1 MKAAQHSVLRKRK
14 PLASFNSIFQYI
26 LQMTT
31 QFTYEQAIKAVRA
44 TQQLHDKTG
53 AFFNSQGLEPK
64 IDSLAVRELQTFER
78 SESLWTAYS
87 QGNSLIELAADHLIA
102 FTKAITEPAQSF
114 APWTMARAV
123 LETSALS
130 CWLLDTKITTHKR
143 VGRSLALRYEG
154 LVQENK
160 FGQAAALPVETAKA
174 NARIEEVEA
183 MAEGLGF
190 AKLQGG
196 KGERTGIGQV
206 MPSVT
211 EVIRAT
217 LNEEANYRLF
227 SAMAHGHSWA
237 YSQLGFR
244 KAGETDLYGDKAFLM
259 EKHLSIEAVLW
270 LCSNVARYFAQ
281 PIKCRCELYGWD
293 LVQFNGILDDVFRE
307 IGIRPDSGLWH
318 SQQEDT
324 G

>member
-1 MKAAQHSVLRKRK
+1 
-14 PLASFNSIFQYI
+14 
-26 LQMTT
+26 MTT
-31 QFTYEQAIKAVRA
+31 QFTYEQSIKAVQA
-44 TQQLHDKTG
+44 TQQLHDRTG
-53 AFFNSQGLEPK
+53 AFFNSQGLEPN

-78 SESLWTAYS
+78 PESLSTAYS
-87 QGNSLIELAADHLIA
+87 QGISLIELAADHLIA
-102 FTKAITEPAQSF
+102 FTRTITEPAQSM
-114 APWTMARAV
+114 APWTLARAV

-130 CWLLDTKITTHKR
+130 CWLLDTKITAHRR

-154 LVQENK
+154 LVQQTTFSRVANP
-160 FGQAAALPVETAKA
+160 LIETSKA
-174 NARIEEVEA
+174 NAHIEDVEA
-183 MAEGLGF
+183 MAESLGF
-190 AKLQGG
+190 AKLRGG

-206 MPSVT
+206 MPGAT
-211 EVIRAT
+211 EIIRDT
-217 LNEEANYRLF
+217 LKEEAHYRLF

-244 KAGETDLYGDKAFLM
+244 KAGETDFHGNRAFLM

-293 LVQFNGILDDVFRE
+293 VAQLNVILDDVFHE
-307 IGIRPDSGLWH
+307 IGIRPDSRMWH
-318 SQQEDT
+318 SQQENA